1 MLIVFKTYE
10 SFDRTYIGR
19 ALERGSR
26 KRALYL
32 TAYFDRI
39 ALPLLRVCPT
49 CGHNF
54 R

>member
-26 KRALYL
+26 KRARYRCYACVLHADIISGRF
-32 TAYFDRI
+32 T
-39 ALPLLRVCPT
+39 
-49 CGHNF
+49 
-54 R
+54 